1 MPEKGGLMRSIII
14 RIAMGV
20 ILISMPGL
28 LPAQE
33 ITNYQKTS
41 SILENVVLENLNAYQ
56 NENISR
62 AMETIHT
69 LSPQYLL
76 VKEAGAT
83 IFPTYDLKYELL
95 SFKYLVSDGEYAIA
109 RGMQKTSKI
118 SGPAFR
124 NNIIEIIFIF
134 KQEDGKWKLWNQAVL
149 ALEFVN

>member
-1 MPEKGGLMRSIII
+1 MRSIII
-14 RIAMGV
+14 CIAIGV
-20 ILISMPGL
+20 ILISVPGV

-33 ITNYQKTS
+33 TANYQKIS
-41 SILENVVLENLNAYQ
+41 AILKNVVLENFDAYQ

-62 AMETIHT
+62 VMETIHT

-76 VKEAGAT
+76 VKEAGTT

-95 SFKYLVSDGEYAIA
+95 TFKYLVTDGEYALA

-124 NNIIEIIFIF
+124 NNIIEVIFIF
-134 KQEDGKWKLWNQAVL
+134 KQEEGKWKLWNQAVL